1 MAEDQSYSKEMPE
14 KGSGPL
20 EEQLVELP
28 PLDETK
34 KGRWERSWPTIAC
47 GAGLFS
53 DGYLNQVCYVSS
65 SWMQPHSF
73 NATRSLLTHLDL
85 GHWSRRYYAATD
97 LRG

>member
-1 MAEDQSYSKEMPE
+1 MAEPQSDSKEMPE
-14 KGSGPL
+14 KGAGPL
-20 EEQLVELP
+20 EERLVELP

-65 SWMQPHSF
+65 LSVQPHC
-73 NATRSLLTHLDL
+73 
-85 GHWSRRYYAATD
+85 YAVPHGPAAW
-97 LRG
+97 